1 MELIL
6 LLKIF
11 LQNLPTKPSLSL
23 IFFNLP
29 HFKSSYSPIPSLS
42 PIFKQK
48 SPNTVILGGYT
59 PHPLRSKSQWVNKL
73 WSSQPRH
80 GANRIQSLEWMLANT
95 TQIKQMSQFQV
106 IFLPETTFVVLQSN
120 RVPRDNS
127 SKIKFVSESV
137 QNF

>member
-1 MELIL
+1 MG
-6 LLKIF
+6 
-11 LQNLPTKPSLSL
+11 
-23 IFFNLP
+23 
-29 HFKSSYSPIPSLS
+29 
-42 PIFKQK
+42 
-48 SPNTVILGGYT
+48 GGYI
-59 PHPLRSKSQWVNKL
+59 PHPLRSKWQWVNKL
-73 WSSQPRH
+73 WNSQPRH

-137 QNF
+137 QNI